1 MAVARLKASEKPT
14 VRTCTSITSVS
25 AATIAPLYM
34 PKKNE
39 NHSRTS
45 VIRVKSGATVSQC
58 ITGQVVSRAS
68 TVMPIS
74 TGRRPIRSGDRPAGE
89 VPYQLSGQS
98 GDEESHPRGVCGKG
112 ARGAHKKANR
122 QVGFSVSAKRGIIF
136 PPRRGRVRPR
146 GNPLPH
152 SDRTDI
158 NCGWSGGCRGGRQFH
173 AGVIRSS
180 RR

>member
-14 VRTCTSITSVS
+14 VRTCTGITSVS

-58 ITGQVVSRAS
+58 ITGRGEQGQHGNAHQHR
-68 TVMPIS
+68 T
-74 TGRRPIRSGDRPAGE
+74 TTDPIRDRPAGE

-152 SDRTDI
+152 SDRTDTD
-158 NCGWSGGCRGGRQFH
+158 CGWSGGCRGGRQFH